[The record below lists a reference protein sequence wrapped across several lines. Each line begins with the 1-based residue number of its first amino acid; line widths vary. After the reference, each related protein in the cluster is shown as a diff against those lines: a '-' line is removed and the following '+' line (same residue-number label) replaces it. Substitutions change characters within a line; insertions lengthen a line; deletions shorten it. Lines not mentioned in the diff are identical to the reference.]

1 MKHLLA
7 SMLSVTLAGFLASPS
22 KATEWGCEVLLC
34 AASSNP
40 SWHDV
45 PACHPPME
53 RLISAMKRP
62 GFSWPTCPE
71 GRAGKPGYEKYA
83 ECPAGWRPSTGDDG
97 RGQGF
102 SREQSQC
109 ARTVTTCKGGR
120 SSSGFSSRS
129 RTETTA
135 DGITRVFS
143 RNNAC
148 VFTEFRQRPRRSDP
162 YYFDIK
168 DGATD
173 RPDRFWFNL
182 QK

>member
-1 MKHLLA
+1 MKYLLA
-7 SMLSVTLAGFLASPS
+7 SMIFVTFAGFVVSPS
-22 KATEWGCEVLLC
+22 KANEWGCAVLLC

-40 SWHDV
+40 SWHGV

-53 RLISAMKRP
+53 KLISAMKRP

-71 GRAGKPGYEKYA
+71 GGADKPGYEKYA
-83 ECPAGWRPSTGDDG
+83 ECPAGWTPTTGDDG

-109 ARTVTTCKGGR
+109 ARKVTTCKGGR
-120 SSSGFSSRS
+120 SSSGFSGRS
-129 RTETTA
+129 RTEKTA
-135 DGITRVFS
+135 DGVTRVFS

-162 YYFDIK
+162 YYFDIRG
-168 DGATD
+168 GATD
-173 RPDRFWFNL
+173 RSDRFWFNL